1 MQSLTRYTDK
11 QQAIETQPGTKI
23 SRYLYNVMSFTY
35 DPSFLWLPV
44 IGAAI
49 GLLVTIFGGG
59 GGFFYVPILTL
70 LFLVP
75 TQQAAA
81 ISLAA
86 TIPTVIVGSIEH
98 YRKGN
103 VNLRIGLIFGVT
115 GLIGAFAGAYISNLV
130 SSVLLQKLFGAYAI
144 ALTIP
149 MVLTSRNR
157 LKNPGGEAKGT
168 QPLTSSKIILSSFFG
183 ILSGIMAGLFGTS
196 GTASIVAG
204 LYILGLPVTVVVGTS
219 VLVVLFNAVSGFVGH
234 LIIGSQFNLLLLL
247 FLVSGSIIGGFIGPG
262 ILARINVQALEKV
275 YGILFILL
283 VISFGIIMLF
293 K

>member
-1 MQSLTRYTDK
+1 M
-11 QQAIETQPGTKI
+11 
-23 SRYLYNVMSFTY
+23 MSF
-35 DPSFLWLPV
+35 DPIFLWLPL
-44 IGAAI
+44 IGLAI

-59 GGFFYVPILTL
+59 GGFFYMPILTL
-70 LFLVP
+70 LFHVP

-103 VNLRIGLIFGVT
+103 IDLRVGVIFGVA
-115 GLIGAFAGAYISNLV
+115 GLVGAFGGAYIANLI
-130 SSVLLQKLFGAYAI
+130 SSTLLQKLFGAYAL
-144 ALTIP
+144 ALVIP
-149 MVLTSRNR
+149 MVLTSKNR
-157 LKNPGGEAKGT
+157 LKKLGVEFKGSP
-168 QPLTSSKIILSSFFG
+168 PLTSSRIILSSFFG

-219 VLVVLFNAVSGFVGH
+219 VLVVLFNAIAGFGGH
-234 LIIGSQFNLLLLL
+234 LIIGTQFNLILLLC
-247 FLVSGSIIGGFIGPG
+247 LVSCSLVGGFLGPK
-262 ILARINVQALEKV
+262 ILAKINVQTLEKV
-275 YGILFILL
+275 YGILFIML
-283 VISFGIIMLF
+283 VISFGIIMLV

>member
-1 MQSLTRYTDK
+1 M
-11 QQAIETQPGTKI
+11 I
-23 SRYLYNVMSFTY
+23 MSFTY
-35 DPSFLWLPV
+35 DPIFLWLPL
-44 IGAAI
+44 IGTAI

-70 LFLVP
+70 LFYVP

-86 TIPTVIVGSIEH
+86 TIPTVVVGSLEH
-98 YRKGN
+98 HRKGN
-103 VNLRIGLIFGVT
+103 IDIQVGVIFGVA
-115 GLIGAFAGAYISNLV
+115 GLVGAFLGAYVSNLL
-130 SSVLLQKLFGAYAI
+130 SSDLLQKLFGAYAI

-157 LKNPGGEAKGT
+157 LKNLGGEAKVS
-168 QPLTSSKIILSSFFG
+168 QPLSGPRIVLCASFG

-219 VLVVLFNAVSGFVGH
+219 VLVVLFNAVSGFGGH
-234 LIIGSQFNLLLLL
+234 LVVGGQLNLILLL
-247 FLVSGSIIGGFIGPG
+247 FLGSGSVIGGFLGPR
-262 ILARINVQALEKV
+262 ILAKMNVQTLEKV

-283 VISFGIIMLF
+283 VISFGTIMLF

>member
-1 MQSLTRYTDK
+1 M
-11 QQAIETQPGTKI
+11 
-23 SRYLYNVMSFTY
+23 NFTFN
-35 DPSFLWLPV
+35 PSYLWLPI
-44 IGAAI
+44 IGLAI

-59 GGFFYVPILTL
+59 GGFFYIPILTL
-70 LFLVP
+70 LFNVP
-75 TQQAAA
+75 TQLAAA
-81 ISLAA
+81 TSLAA

-103 VNLRIGLIFGVT
+103 INLRVGAIFGVA
-115 GLIGAFAGAYISNLV
+115 GLVGALVGAYLSGLV
-130 SSVLLQKLFGAYAI
+130 SSALLQKLFGAYAL

-157 LKNPGGEAKGT
+157 LKNLGGEAKALP
-168 QPLTSSKIILSSFFG
+168 PLSSSRIILCVIFG
-183 ILSGIMAGLFGTS
+183 LVSGIMAGLFGTS

-219 VLVVLFNAVSGFVGH
+219 VLVVLFNAVSGFAGH
-234 LIIGSQFNLLLLL
+234 LIVGQFDLMLLLLL
-247 FLVSGSIIGGFIGPG
+247 GSGSVIGGFLGPR
-262 ILARINVQALEKV
+262 ILAKINVQTLEKV

-283 VISFGIIMLF
+283 VISFGIIMIL

>member
-1 MQSLTRYTDK
+1 MT
-11 QQAIETQPGTKI
+11 
-23 SRYLYNVMSFTY
+23 MSFTY
-35 DPSFLWLPV
+35 NPSFLWLPL

-70 LFLVP
+70 LFHVP
-75 TQQAAA
+75 TQLAAA

-103 VNLRIGLIFGVT
+103 VNLQVGVIFGVA
-115 GLIGAFAGAYISNLV
+115 GLVGALVGAYVSNLF
-130 SSVLLQKLFGAYAI
+130 SSALLQKLFGAYAL

-149 MVLTSRNR
+149 MVLTSKNR
-157 LKNPGGEAKGT
+157 LKNLGGEAKAS
-168 QPLTSSKIILSSFFG
+168 QPLTSSKIIFCIFFG

-234 LIIGSQFNLLLLL
+234 LIVGQFNLILLL
-247 FLVSGSIIGGFIGPG
+247 FLGSGSVIGGFLGPR
-262 ILARINVQALEKV
+262 ILAKINVQTLEKV

>member
-1 MQSLTRYTDK
+1 M
-11 QQAIETQPGTKI
+11 I
-23 SRYLYNVMSFTY
+23 SGFAF
-35 DPSFLWLPV
+35 DPSFLWLPL
-44 IGAAI
+44 IGLAI

-70 LFLVP
+70 LFHVP

-81 ISLAA
+81 TSLAA

-103 VNLRIGLIFGVT
+103 IDLRIGVIFGVS
-115 GLIGAFAGAYISNLV
+115 GLVGALLGAYVSNLV
-130 SSVLLQKLFGAYAI
+130 SSALLQKLFGAYAI

-149 MVLTSRNR
+149 MVLTSKNR
-157 LKNPGGEAKGT
+157 LKDLGGNAKTPEA
-168 QPLTSSKIILSSFFG
+168 LTSSKIVLCLLFG
-183 ILSGIMAGLFGTS
+183 SLSGIMAGLFGTS

-219 VLVVLFNAVSGFVGH
+219 VLVVLFNAVSGFLGH
-234 LIIGSQFNLLLLL
+234 LMVGQFNLMLLVLL
-247 FLVSGSIIGGFIGPG
+247 GCGSVIGGFLGPR
-262 ILARINVQALEKV
+262 ILAKIDVQALEKV
-275 YGILFILL
+275 YGILFIML
-283 VISFGIIMLF
+283 VIGFGVIMFF

>member
-1 MQSLTRYTDK
+1 
-11 QQAIETQPGTKI
+11 
-23 SRYLYNVMSFTY
+23 MSITFNFIPVY
-35 DPSFLWLPV
+35 LWLPF

-49 GLLVTIFGGG
+49 GLLVTVFGGG

-70 LFLVP
+70 LFHVP

-98 YRKGN
+98 NRKGN
-103 VNLRIGLIFGVT
+103 INLPTGIIFGMA
-115 GLIGAFAGAYISNLV
+115 GLVGAFVGAYVSNLV
-130 SSVLLQKLFGAYAI
+130 SSALLQKLFGAYAL
-144 ALTIP
+144 ALVIP
-149 MVLTSRNR
+149 MILTSRNR
-157 LKNPGGEAKGT
+157 LKNLAGEAKKS
-168 QPLTSSKIILSSFFG
+168 QPLTSYRIMLCVFFG

-219 VLVVLFNAVSGFVGH
+219 VLVVLFNAISGFAGH
-234 LIIGSQFNLLLLL
+234 LIVGGQLNLILLL
-247 FLVSGSIIGGFIGPG
+247 FLGGGSVIGGFLGPG
-262 ILARINVQALEKV
+262 ILARINVQTLEKV

-283 VISFGIIMLF
+283 VISFGIIMIL

>member
-1 MQSLTRYTDK
+1 MIVNLS
-11 QQAIETQPGTKI
+11 
-23 SRYLYNVMSFTY
+23 YN
-35 DPSFLWLPV
+35 PSYLWLPL

-49 GLLVTIFGGG
+49 GLLVTVFGGG

-70 LFLVP
+70 LFHVP
-75 TQQAAA
+75 TQLAAA
-81 ISLAA
+81 TSLAA

-103 VNLRIGLIFGVT
+103 VNLRIGVIFGAA
-115 GLIGAFAGAYISNLV
+115 GLVGALAGAYMSNLV
-130 SSVLLQKLFGAYAI
+130 SSALLQKLFGAYAL
-144 ALTIP
+144 ALTVP

-157 LKNPGGEAKGT
+157 LKNLGGEAKAS
-168 QPLTSSKIILSSFFG
+168 QPLTSSGVILCVFFG

-234 LIIGSQFNLLLLL
+234 LIVGQFDLTLLLLL
-247 FLVSGSIIGGFIGPG
+247 GSGSVVGGFLGPR
-262 ILARINVQALEKV
+262 ILAKINVQTLEKV

-283 VISFGIIMLF
+283 VISFGIIMLL

>member
-1 MQSLTRYTDK
+1 MTF
-11 QQAIETQPGTKI
+11 P
-23 SRYLYNVMSFTY
+23 YNSN
-35 DPSFLWLPV
+35 FLWLPF

-49 GLLVTIFGGG
+49 GLLVTVFGGG

-70 LFLVP
+70 LFHVP
-75 TQQAAA
+75 TQLAAA
-81 ISLAA
+81 TSLAA

-103 VNLRIGLIFGVT
+103 INLQAGLIFGVA
-115 GLIGAFAGAYISNLV
+115 GLVGAFAGAYVSNLV
-130 SSVLLQKLFGAYAI
+130 SSALLQKLFGAYALV
-144 ALTIP
+144 LTIP

-157 LKNPGGEAKGT
+157 LKHLGGAAQAS
-168 QPLTSSKIILSSFFG
+168 QPLTSPKIILCVFFG

-219 VLVVLFNAVSGFVGH
+219 VLVVLFNAVSGFAGH
-234 LIIGSQFNLLLLL
+234 LIVGQFNLTLLL
-247 FLVSGSIIGGFIGPG
+247 FLGSGSVIGGFFGPK
-262 ILARINVQALEKV
+262 ILARINVQTLEKV

-283 VISFGIIMLF
+283 VISFGIIMLV

>member
-1 MQSLTRYTDK
+1 MTM
-11 QQAIETQPGTKI
+11 I
-23 SRYLYNVMSFTY
+23 FTY
-35 DPSFLWLPV
+35 DPSYLWLPLV
-44 IGAAI
+44 GIVI

-70 LFLVP
+70 LFHVP
-75 TQQAAA
+75 TQLAAA
-81 ISLAA
+81 TSLAA

-103 VNLRIGLIFGVT
+103 IDLRVGLIFGVS
-115 GLIGAFAGAYISNLV
+115 GLVGAIGGSFVSNCV
-130 SSVLLQKLFGAYAI
+130 SSALLQKLFGAYAI
-144 ALTIP
+144 ALTVP
-149 MVLTSRNR
+149 MVLTSRSR
-157 LKNPGGEAKGT
+157 LKNRGDEKKTPRALTGSRIALCLVFGT
-168 QPLTSSKIILSSFFG
+168 
-183 ILSGIMAGLFGTS
+183 LSGIMAGLFGTS

-234 LIIGSQFNLLLLL
+234 LVVGQFNLVLLL
-247 FLVSGSIIGGFIGPG
+247 FLGGGSVIGGFLGPR
-262 ILARINVQALEKV
+262 ILAKINVQTLEKV

-283 VISFGIIMLF
+283 VITFGAIMFF

>member
-1 MQSLTRYTDK
+1 ML
-11 QQAIETQPGTKI
+11 
-23 SRYLYNVMSFTY
+23 MSFTF
-35 DPSFLWLPV
+35 DPSLLWLPL

-70 LFLVP
+70 VFHVP
-75 TQQAAA
+75 TQLAAA
-81 ISLAA
+81 TSLAA

-103 VNLRIGLIFGVT
+103 IDLHIGAIFGIA
-115 GLIGAFAGAYISNLV
+115 GLAGAFGGSYVSKLV
-130 SSVLLQKLFGAYAI
+130 SPALLQKLFGAYAL

-149 MVLTSRNR
+149 MVLTSKNR
-157 LKNPGGEAKGT
+157 LKGIESGTKGPR
-168 QPLTSSKIILSSFFG
+168 PLTGARILLCSFFG
-183 ILSGIMAGLFGTS
+183 IVSGIMAGLFGTS

-204 LYILGLPVTVVVGTS
+204 LYVLGLPVPLVIGTS
-219 VLVVLFNAVSGFVGH
+219 VLVVLFNAVSGFLGH
-234 LIIGSQFNLLLLL
+234 LMVGQFNLALLL
-247 FLVSGSIIGGFIGPG
+247 FLGSGSVIGGFWGPR
-262 ILARINVQALEKV
+262 ILAKINVRTLEKV

-283 VISFGIIMLF
+283 VVTFGLIMLL

>member
-1 MQSLTRYTDK
+1 MIMSLT
-11 QQAIETQPGTKI
+11 
-23 SRYLYNVMSFTY
+23 YN
-35 DPSFLWLPV
+35 PSFLWLPL

-70 LFLVP
+70 LFHVP
-75 TQQAAA
+75 TQLAAA
-81 ISLAA
+81 TSLAA
-86 TIPTVIVGSIEH
+86 TIPTVVVGSIEH

-103 VNLRIGLIFGVT
+103 VNLRVGVIFGVA
-115 GLIGAFAGAYISNLV
+115 GLVGALVGAYVSNLV
-130 SSVLLQKLFGAYAI
+130 SSALLQKLFGAYAI

-157 LKNPGGEAKGT
+157 LKNLGGEAKVS
-168 QPLTSSKIILSSFFG
+168 QPLTSSKIILCAFFG
-183 ILSGIMAGLFGTS
+183 IISGIMAGLFGTS

-219 VLVVLFNAVSGFVGH
+219 VLVVLFNAISGFVGH
-234 LIIGSQFNLLLLL
+234 LIVGQFNLMLLL
-247 FLVSGSIIGGFIGPG
+247 FLGSGSVIGGFLGPR
-262 ILARINVQALEKV
+262 ILAKINVQTLEKV

-283 VISFGIIMLF
+283 VISFGVIMLL

>member
-1 MQSLTRYTDK
+1 
-11 QQAIETQPGTKI
+11 
-23 SRYLYNVMSFTY
+23 MSFAY
-35 DPSFLWLPV
+35 DPIFLWLPL

-70 LFLVP
+70 LFAVP

-86 TIPTVIVGSIEH
+86 TIPTVIAGSIEH

-103 VNLRIGLIFGVT
+103 INLRIGLIFGVT
-115 GLIGAFAGAYISNLV
+115 GLIGALAGAYISNLV
-130 SSVLLQKLFGAYAI
+130 PSALMQKLFGAYAL
-144 ALTIP
+144 ALVIP
-149 MVLTSRNR
+149 MVLTSKNR
-157 LKNPGGEAKGT
+157 LKNSGGATKSSP
-168 QPLTSSKIILSSFFG
+168 PLTTSKISLCAFFG
-183 ILSGIMAGLFGTS
+183 VLSGIMAGLFGTS

-219 VLVVLFNAVSGFVGH
+219 VLVVLFNAVSGFAGH
-234 LIIGSQFNLLLLL
+234 LIIGTQFNLIILL
-247 FLVSGSIIGGFIGPG
+247 FLVSGSVIGGFLGPK
-262 ILARINVQALEKV
+262 ILARINVQTLEKV

-283 VISFGIIMLF
+283 VISFGLIMLF